1 MGSFHHRYPTES
13 GEFAGSKSGFRRH
26 RGFPISFREMH
37 LNRAPSKNQSL
48 RGRSFATALSKNSYR
63 CEGLTPAPSKT
74 QSFIAAGGFNTKHPP
89 KRQVFLPD
97 PLPSLIY
104 PQMFFP
110 FPLLSDSALL
120 NCFHSADPIGSDAF
134 HVKSTDADVWVH
146 IVCFQTRC
154 RHRNESKQ
162 NTLLM
167 RLL

>member
-74 QSFIAAGGFNTKHPP
+74 QSFIAAGASTQSTLQSASRSHQFRRIPCQVHGRRCLGTHCVFPDALSSPERKQTKHI
-89 KRQVFLPD
+89 VD
-97 PLPSLIY
+97 ASLVTPRTKFRNSFAEINEKTGI
-104 PQMFFP
+104 
-110 FPLLSDSALL
+110 SA
-120 NCFHSADPIGSDAF
+120 
-134 HVKSTDADVWVH
+134 
-146 IVCFQTRC
+146 
-154 RHRNESKQ
+154 
-162 NTLLM
+162 TLAA
-167 RLL
+167 RAWCP